1 MTLDAYRNNLL
12 PSERR
17 LFDEFVDIGIV
28 KTIYALLDAKVDD
41 LVIKRVVTTHWNISN
56 DEFIDVFTHAR
67 INAALDL
74 LWEHLRLM
82 GYTESQADEFLDANS
97 IENRLFHNR
106 ELLKYWNNPEKLIKA
121 VQQKKKNKE

>member
-1 MTLDAYRNNLL
+1 MTLDDYRNNLL

-41 LVIKRVVTTHWNISN
+41 LVIKRVVTTHWSISS
-56 DEFIDVFTHAR
+56 DEFIDIFTHAR
-67 INAALDL
+67 IDAALEL

-82 GYTESQADEFLDANS
+82 GFTESQANAFLNANA
-97 IENRLFHNR
+97 IEKRLFHNH
-106 ELLKYWNNPEKLIKA
+106 ELLKYWNNPEKLYKA

>member
-1 MTLDAYRNNLL
+1 MTLDAYRNSLL

-28 KTIYALLDAKVDD
+28 KTIYALLDAKVEEQE
-41 LVIKRVVTTHWNISN
+41 IKRVVTMYWDISN
-56 DEFIDVFTHAR
+56 DEFIDFFTQSR

-74 LWEHLRLM
+74 LWEHLRLK
-82 GYTESQADEFLDANS
+82 GYSELQADDFIDANS
-97 IENRLFHNR
+97 IKNRLLHNH

-121 VQQKKKNKE
+121 IQQKKKSKE

>member
-1 MTLDAYRNNLL
+1 MTLDTYRNNLL

-41 LVIKRVVTTHWNISN
+41 QVIKRVVTTHWNISS
-56 DEFIDVFTHAR
+56 DEFIDIFTHAR

-97 IENRLFHNR
+97 IKHRLSHNH

-121 VQQKKKNKE
+121 VQPKKKSKE